1 MKTAFKSASDMENRP
16 PVYPDAGT
24 ILVKKYRHGQ
34 GAAAA
39 AAAAAAARRDRVAL
53 PSAIAFAAVVGAVIL
68 LFVFVPRARADSLW
82 TAGTQP
88 ARSMF
93 ADRKAA
99 AKGDILTIL
108 VAESA
113 VAQSSQKKNSSRDS
127 SLQDAISRFIY
138 PAFGAHKGE
147 LPGMAAAG
155 KASYSGGGDV
165 SNSQSLSARAA
176 VNVTDV
182 LPNGNLVIE
191 GVRIVTF
198 SGETQY
204 VVLRGVVRPDDIGR
218 DNSIIS
224 TNIADARV
232 EFYAEGAL
240 TDAQKRGWLAK
251 AYEKLR
257 PL

>member
-1 MKTAFKSASDMENRP
+1 MKRSSAQIIR
-16 PVYPDAGT
+16 
-24 ILVKKYRHGQ
+24 
-34 GAAAA
+34 
-39 AAAAAAARRDRVAL
+39 RRDRASLHAAWVFAL
-53 PSAIAFAAVVGAVIL
+53 FAAAVLFFAFASA
-68 LFVFVPRARADSLW
+68 ARADSLW
-82 TAGTQP
+82 SNTGQTAK
-88 ARSMF
+88 SMF

-99 AKGDILTIL
+99 AKGDILTIV

-113 VAQSSQKKNSSRDS
+113 VAQSSQSKKSTRDS

-138 PAFGAHKGE
+138 SGTGLHKGE
-147 LPGMAAAG
+147 LPGVSATG
-155 KASYSGGGDV
+155 KSTYSGGGDV
-165 SNSQSLSARAA
+165 SNSQSLSSRAA
-176 VNVTDV
+176 VLVTDV

-191 GVRIVTF
+191 GVRVVTF

-204 VVLRGVVRPDDIGR
+204 VVLHGLVRQDDIAR
-218 DNSIIS
+218 DNSVVS

-257 PL
+257 PF

>member
-1 MKTAFKSASDMENRP
+1 MSLFSRQNHLPIGALILAAS
-16 PVYPDAGT
+16 V
-24 ILVKKYRHGQ
+24 L
-34 GAAAA
+34 
-39 AAAAAAARRDRVAL
+39 
-53 PSAIAFAAVVGAVIL
+53 S
-68 LFVFVPRARADSLW
+68 ARADSLW
-82 TAGTQP
+82 NSTGATTK
-88 ARSMF
+88 SMF

-99 AKGDILTIL
+99 TKGDILTIV

-113 VAQSSQKKNSSRDS
+113 VAQNSQSKTSNREST
-127 SLQDAISRFIY
+127 LQDSISKFI
-138 PAFGAHKGE
+138 FSGLGAHKGE
-147 LPGMAAAG
+147 LPGMTGAG
-155 KASYSGGGDV
+155 KSSYSGGGDV

-176 VNVTDV
+176 VTVNDV

-191 GVRIVTF
+191 GVRVVTF

-204 VVLRGVVRPDDIGR
+204 VVLRGIVRPDDIGR

-240 TDAQKRGWLAK
+240 TEAQKRGWLAK
-251 AYEKLR
+251 VYEKLR

>member
-1 MKTAFKSASDMENRP
+1 MKTVSKFAS
-16 PVYPDAGT
+16 
-24 ILVKKYRHGQ
+24 K
-34 GAAAA
+34 
-39 AAAAAAARRDRVAL
+39 VAL
-53 PSAIAFAAVVGAVIL
+53 TAAL
-68 LFVFVPRARADSLW
+68 LAAGARADSLW
-82 TAGTQP
+82 PSTNAG

-99 AKGDILTIL
+99 TKGDILTII

-113 VAQSSQKKNSSRDS
+113 VAQSSQKKNSSRES
-127 SLQDAISRFIY
+127 TLQDAISRFVY
-138 PAFGAHKGE
+138 PGLGTHNGA
-147 LPGMAAAG
+147 LPGFAAG
-155 KASYSGGGDV
+155 GKAGYSGGGDV

-176 VNVTDV
+176 VHVTDV

-191 GVRIVTF
+191 GVRVVTF

-204 VVLRGVVRPDDIGR
+204 VVLRGIVRPDDIAR
-218 DNSIIS
+218 DNSVIS

-232 EFYAEGAL
+232 EFHAEGAL

-251 AYEKLR
+251 VYEKLR